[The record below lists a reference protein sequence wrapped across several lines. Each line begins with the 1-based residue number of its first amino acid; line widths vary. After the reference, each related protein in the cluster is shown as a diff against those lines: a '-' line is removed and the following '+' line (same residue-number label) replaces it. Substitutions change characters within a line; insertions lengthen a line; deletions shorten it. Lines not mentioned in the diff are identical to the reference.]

1 MSRCPFCAI
10 VCKTLRPVSLASTVK
25 AMEVPSHGDET
36 ILMVEDDELVLM
48 SVQSLIESLGYRVVP
63 ARDGLDA
70 LEILRHDTP
79 IDLLF
84 TDVVMPGGMHGPQL
98 AAEARRLR
106 PELKVLYT
114 SGYPDHSVLRKG
126 LDAGIEQLSKPY
138 RRHDLAAKLRKVLDA
153 HAPVAED

>member
-1 MSRCPFCAI
+1 
-10 VCKTLRPVSLASTVK
+10 
-25 AMEVPSHGDET
+25 MEVPSGGSET
-36 ILMVEDDELVLM
+36 ILIVEDDERVHTY
-48 SVQSLIESLGYRVVP
+48 VTRLIESLGYRVLS
-63 ARDGLDA
+63 ARNGLDA
-70 LEILRHDTP
+70 LEILRQDTP
-79 IDLLF
+79 VDLLF
-84 TDVVMPGGMHGPQL
+84 TDVVMPGGMQGPKL
-98 AAEARRLR
+98 VAEARRLR

>member
-1 MSRCPFCAI
+1 MSRCPYCAI
-10 VCKTLRPVSLASTVK
+10 VCKTLRPVSLSSTVK

-84 TDVVMPGGMHGPQL
+84 TDVVMPGGMHGPEL

-114 SGYPDHSVLRKG
+114 SGYPGSEYCGEG
-126 LDAGIEQLSKPY
+126 LIAHQLLSKPY
-138 RRHDLAAKLRKVLDA
+138 EAYELAAKLREILEGRSA
-153 HAPVAED
+153 